1 MLATA
6 MPDPSPLPVVGVDL
20 GGTTVKAALVAP
32 GFEFAARGQEPTDLR
47 SQRGLLDGIERLVD
61 KVRNGADIAGVGF
74 GLPSQIDQRHG
85 RVLDSTNIPLE
96 DLDFAEEMR
105 RRLGAD
111 VMIDND
117 ANVACLAEWR
127 IGAAKGSDN
136 VVMLTL
142 GTGVGGGLILDGR
155 PYRGSTGAGAELGHM
170 TIDADGPPCQGH
182 CPNRGC
188 LEVMASGS
196 ALVREASLRVARR
209 PDTAL
214 GRALE
219 DGHELTGPFVTELAH
234 DGDPVAR
241 DAISTV
247 GRALGV
253 GLSSLVNVLNPEVIV
268 IGGGVIGAGEM
279 LLEPARAEMHA
290 RALLPARDAVRI
302 VAAAFGDEA
311 GMIGAALLAR
321 EPDA

>member
-32 GFEFAARGQEPTDLR
+32 GFELGGRGQEPTDLR
-47 SQRGLLDGIERLVD
+47 SQRALLDGIERLVD
-61 KVRNGADIAGVGF
+61 KVRDGADIAGVGF

-188 LEVMASGS
+188 LEVLASATGIM
-196 ALVREASLRVARR
+196 REANTLADARPAGTLREARGGGAVLDARFVIEHARIGDAESLQV
-209 PDTAL
+209 
-214 GRALE
+214 LE
-219 DGHELTGPFVTELAH
+219 
-234 DGDPVAR
+234 
-241 DAISTV
+241 TV
-247 GRALGV
+247 GHNLGI
-253 GLSSLVNVLNPEVIV
+253 GIANLVNIFNPDVVV
-268 IGGGVIGAGEM
+268 IGGGVSAAGE
-279 LLEPARAEMHA
+279 LLLTPAREEYRR
-290 RALLPARDAVRI
+290 RALPSLVHHTEI
-302 VAAAFGDEA
+302 VAASLGNDA
-311 GMIGAALLAR
+311 GVLGAAALVL
-321 EPDA
+321 

>member
-32 GFEFAARGQEPTDLR
+32 GFELGARGQEPTDLR
-47 SQRGLLDGIERLVD
+47 SQQALLDGIERLVQR
-61 KVRNGADIAGVGF
+61 VSGGTEIGGVGF

-105 RRLGAD
+105 RRLGTD

-117 ANVACLAEWR
+117 ANVACLAEWQ

-170 TIDADGPPCQGH
+170 SIDADGPPCQGH

-188 LEVMASGS
+188 LEVLASATGIM
-196 ALVREASLRVARR
+196 REANALADASPAGTLRAAR
-209 PDTAL
+209 
-214 GRALE
+214 G
-219 DGHELTGPFVTELAH
+219 DGADLDARFVIEHARI
-234 DGDPVAR
+234 GDPESLQVLET
-241 DAISTV
+241 I
-247 GRALGV
+247 GRHLGT
-253 GLSSLVNVLNPEVIV
+253 GIANLVNIFDPEVV
-268 IGGGVIGAGEM
+268 VVGGGVSAAGD
-279 LLEPARAEMHA
+279 LLLR
-290 RALLPARDAVRI
+290 PARDEFHRRALPSLAHHADV
-302 VAAAFGDEA
+302 VAASLGNDA
-311 GMIGAALLAR
+311 GVLGAAALVL
-321 EPDA
+321 